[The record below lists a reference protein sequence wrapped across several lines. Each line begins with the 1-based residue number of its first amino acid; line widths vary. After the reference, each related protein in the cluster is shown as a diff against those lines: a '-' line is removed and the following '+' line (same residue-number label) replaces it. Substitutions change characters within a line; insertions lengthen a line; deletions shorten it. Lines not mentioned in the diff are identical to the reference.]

1 MEPERP
7 PRGSI
12 DLVTEVL
19 TGIDT
24 VVVDL
29 DGTLVDSTYVHVLA
43 WREAFRDVGLDIPSH
58 RIHRLIVMGGDQLV
72 ERVAG
77 ESVERNVGDEV
88 RRRHQTHLTERAG
101 LVSATDGASELLQ
114 LLRDR
119 GVRVVLASSSEKEVT
134 ERFLDLVDGAAG
146 MLTASIS
153 GDDVS
158 RSKPHPDL
166 IEVAL
171 EEVDAGKAVV
181 VGDTVWD
188 VEAASA
194 ANVETVAVLT
204 GGAYSEAELREA
216 GAVEVFRTCAGLLD
230 SGFPE

>member
-1 MEPERP
+1 
-7 PRGSI
+7 
-12 DLVTEVL
+12 VTEVL

-29 DGTLVDSTYVHVLA
+29 DGTLVDSNYVHVLA
-43 WREAFRDVGLDIPSH
+43 WREAFRDVGLDIASH
-58 RIHRLIVMGGDQLV
+58 RIHRVIGVGGDQLV

-77 ESVERNVGDEV
+77 EAVERNVGDEV
-88 RRRHQTHLTERAG
+88 RRRHQVHLGERAG
-101 LVSATDGASELLQ
+101 LVSATEGAGELIQ

-119 GVRVVLASSSEKEVT
+119 GVSVVLASSSEQEIT
-134 ERFLDLVDGAAG
+134 DRFLDLVDGAAG
-146 MLTASIS
+146 LLTAAVT

-171 EEVDAGKAVV
+171 EEVEAGKAVV

-188 VEAASA
+188 VEAATA
-194 ANVETVAVLT
+194 ARVPCIALLT
-204 GGAYSEAELREA
+204 GGIPERELREA
-216 GAVEVFRTCAGLLD
+216 GAVMVFETPRDLADTLRDA
-230 SGFPE
+230 

>member
-1 MEPERP
+1 VKPDGAGE
-7 PRGSI
+7 GSI
-12 DLVTEVL
+12 VQVTDVL

-29 DGTLVDSTYVHVLA
+29 DGTLVDSNYVHVVA

-58 RIHRLIVMGGDQLV
+58 RIHALIGMGGDQLV

-77 ESVERNVGDEV
+77 EAVERNVGDEV
-88 RRRHQTHLTERAG
+88 RRRHQVHLTERAG
-101 LVSATDGASELLQ
+101 VVSATDGASELIE

-119 GVRVVLASSSEKEVT
+119 GVRVVLASSSEREIT
-134 ERFLDLVDGAAG
+134 DRFLDLVEGAAG
-146 MLTASIS
+146 MLTAAIS

-171 EEVDAGKAVV
+171 EEVEAGKAVV

-188 VEAASA
+188 VEAATA
-194 ANVETVAVLT
+194 ARVPCIALLT
-204 GGAYSEAELREA
+204 GGISEGVLREA
-216 GAVEVFRTCAGLLD
+216 GAVMVFEDPRDLAQTLRGA
-230 SGFPE
+230 

>member
-1 MEPERP
+1 MKPDPAGAGQHR
-7 PRGSI
+7 S
-12 DLVTEVL
+12 VTEVL

-29 DGTLVDSTYVHVLA
+29 DGTLVDSNYVHVVA

-58 RIHRLIVMGGDQLV
+58 RIHALIGMGGDQLV

-77 ESVERNVGDEV
+77 EAVERNVGDEV
-88 RRRHQTHLTERAG
+88 RRRHQVHLTERAG
-101 LVSATDGASELLQ
+101 IVSATEGASELIE

-119 GVRVVLASSSEKEVT
+119 GVRVVLASSSEQQIT
-134 ERFLDLVDGAAG
+134 DRFLELVEGASG
-146 MLTASIS
+146 MLTAAIT

-166 IEVAL
+166 IQVAL
-171 EEVDAGKAVV
+171 EEVEAGKAVV

-188 VEAASA
+188 IEAATA
-194 ANVETVAVLT
+194 ARVPCIALLT
-204 GGAYSEAELREA
+204 GGIPERDLREA
-216 GAVEVFRTCAGLLD
+216 GAVMVFENPRDLARTLRNA
-230 SGFPE
+230 

>member
-1 MEPERP
+1 MPQRAE
-7 PRGSI
+7 RGSI
-12 DLVTEVL
+12 VLVTEVL

-29 DGTLVDSTYVHVLA
+29 DGTLVDSNYVHVLA
-43 WREAFRDVGLDIPSH
+43 WREAFRDVGLDIASH
-58 RIHRLIVMGGDQLV
+58 RLHRVVGIGGDQLV

-77 ESVERNVGDEV
+77 EAVERNVGDEV
-88 RRRHQTHLTERAG
+88 RRRHQVHLIERAG
-101 LVSATDGASELLQ
+101 LVSATDGASELIQ

-119 GVRVVLASSSEKEVT
+119 GVNVVLASSSEQEIT
-134 ERFLDLVDGAAG
+134 DRFLDLVDGASG
-146 MLTASIS
+146 LLTAAVS

-171 EEVDAGKAVV
+171 AEVEAGKAVV

-188 VEAASA
+188 IEAATA
-194 ANVETVAVLT
+194 ARVPCIALLT
-204 GGAYSEAELREA
+204 GGIPERDLREA
-216 GAVEVFRTCAGLLD
+216 GAVMVFETPRDLADTLRDA
-230 SGFPE
+230 

>member
-1 MEPERP
+1 M
-7 PRGSI
+7 
-12 DLVTEVL
+12 TEVL

-29 DGTLVDSTYVHVLA
+29 DGTLVDSNYVHVVA

-58 RIHRLIVMGGDQLV
+58 RIHALIGMGGDQLV

-77 ESVERNVGDEV
+77 EAVERNVGDEV
-88 RRRHQTHLTERAG
+88 RRRHQVHLTERAG
-101 LVSATDGASELLQ
+101 LVSATDGASELIE

-119 GVRVVLASSSEKEVT
+119 GVRVVLASSSEQEIT
-134 ERFLDLVDGAAG
+134 DRFLDLVDGAAA
-146 MLTASIS
+146 MLTAAIT

-166 IEVAL
+166 IQVAL
-171 EEVDAGKAVV
+171 DQVEAGKAVV

-188 VEAASA
+188 VEAATA
-194 ANVETVAVLT
+194 ARVPCIALLT
-204 GGAYSEAELREA
+204 GGIPERDLREA
-216 GAVEVFRTCAGLLD
+216 GAVMVFENPCDLARTLRD
-230 SGFPE
+230 S